1 MQIAGDGALFLT
13 YLIAAEMI
21 PQNWIH
27 FHGYALL
34 LLAWAGEIKYSDRRD
49 LQKTFSW
56 YCIARRIC

>member
-1 MQIAGDGALFLT
+1 MIFMRVREIFMRVLIYQRFSTCWGFENNLT

-34 LLAWAGEIKYSDRRD
+34 LLAWAGEI
-49 LQKTFSW
+49 
-56 YCIARRIC
+56 